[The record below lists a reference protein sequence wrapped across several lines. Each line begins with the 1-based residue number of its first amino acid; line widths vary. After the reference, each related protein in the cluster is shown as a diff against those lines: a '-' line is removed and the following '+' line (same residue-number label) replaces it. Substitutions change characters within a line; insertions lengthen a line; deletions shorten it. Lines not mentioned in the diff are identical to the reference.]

1 MPLYVF
7 TRSILIG
14 AGPTPCTALSDVR
27 QVPTLSN
34 AGSGLTLMARSDFTV
49 PTRPIIGRFDLPH

>member
-49 PTRPIIGRFDLPH
+49 PGLS